1 MSRKSLRNASKHAS
15 RKAAKLGL
23 SSLALGSVTFGLSG
37 LLQAQNAQP
46 AQPTDNTPKPKVDR
60 PATKSNRWRAVRL
73 AANDTAP
80 PTGAGMVAQSSP
92 AATAAAAS
100 TVPAPTTPEAQSAN
114 ALQEIVV
121 TGIRGSLERALQIK
135 RLSLGVV
142 DAVSA
147 EDIGQFPD
155 SSIGESVG
163 RIPGVTVNRGS
174 INQMAGSGAPTA
186 TGSVTGVTVRGFADQ
201 FNELLVEGRPIA
213 SGNGQTFDFST
224 MSANYVGEID
234 VHKTPD
240 FSISSGAVGATIN
253 VKFPNPFDNPGLHAQ
268 GFVSATDYTL
278 DGGTRPAFGGL
289 LSDTFA
295 DGKFG
300 VLVDVDYTD
309 HHILGHHQDIVG
321 WKAAKLPCS
330 AFDQNYNTVFGS
342 TSCAAV
348 GAGAT
353 GTSAVDSWYPQDMA
367 MYLERTDSRRK
378 DGRLAFQWHP
388 TDNVLV
394 TLDDNYSS
402 DNEHQDRFQRS
413 TWFGVF
419 PANGPANVVL
429 DNNSTVTDF
438 TDVGPTDFNSF
449 VADTYIVTNTPGI
462 NVTWDVNDDWTAEL
476 DADQSVSKLN
486 PNGGYTDVDADVGYG
501 PNTAVGTNAYSGGV
515 ALNSSGNVLPYWT
528 AVGPNTAASGG
539 TPAISSNYN
548 GLNPYIIGS
557 HVFPLV
563 IQQNSDRI
571 NQAKLDATWHEEST
585 RVNFGA
591 QFVDDLW
598 NSKSSD
604 TFANNY
610 WQLWGGYGPGS
621 NNYQYYCSGA
631 PPYQSSDECKS
642 QTSPPAGAVAVL
654 HGVSLPPGLF
664 SAVNITPWMPGYSGA
679 GNLPSSLLEFSPY
692 SVLNY
697 LITQPINQDW
707 TPSSGAA
714 RYSGGYPVVQLNPGT
729 VQHVDRKNYSPFVTA
744 EHNFELGDMTLKVD
758 AGLRWQRTMERIAG
772 LATPL
777 TGLSLQ
783 PSDVTAYNFSIGT
796 STWTERTFSYSYL
809 LPSLDLN
816 LMVRPDLKVRADFS
830 RTETPPNNG
839 SLIPNTLFAGRVGSL
854 NATGNNPDLLPYL
867 SNNFDLG
874 AEWYYASNDYVSADG
889 FFKHVTQFPVSSVQ
903 MITVPGVIDPSP
915 LSANYGKLAE
925 FAESTTVNGLAAN
938 VTGVEVTWQ
947 QMLGYGF
954 GLQINGTYAHS
965 NANFNAYVTTANQ
978 FALPGIGNSAN
989 FIGFYQRDKLQAR
1002 LTVQWQGAQLAS
1014 IQGQEQNGGD
1024 FAPEPVYL
1032 ASSTEVD
1039 FSTQYDVTSH
1049 LSAYFEALNLTDTVF
1064 HEYGRFS
1071 NQTLNLVDYG
1081 RSFTFGVR
1089 AKF

>member
-15 RKAAKLGL
+15 NKGARLGL

-37 LLQAQNAQP
+37 LLHAQNAQP
-46 AQPTDNTPKPKVDR
+46 AQSAANTPKPKADQPAAKSRR
-60 PATKSNRWRAVRL
+60 PRAVRI

-80 PTGAGMVAQSSP
+80 PAGGAGMVAQSSP

-100 TVPAPTTPEAQSAN
+100 NVPAPAAPAAQSAN
-114 ALQEIVV
+114 TLQEIVV

-135 RLSLGVV
+135 KLSLGVV
-142 DAVSA
+142 DAISA

-224 MSANYVGEID
+224 MSANYIGEID

-268 GFVSATDYTL
+268 GFVSETDYEL
-278 DGGTRPAFGGL
+278 DGGMRPAFGGL

-300 VLVDVDYTD
+300 ILIDGDYTD

-330 AFDQNYNTVFGS
+330 AFNQNYTTAFGS
-342 TSCAAV
+342 TGCAAV
-348 GAGAT
+348 GSGAS

-402 DNEHQDRFQRS
+402 DDEHQDRFQRS

-429 DNNSTVTDF
+429 DNNSTITDF

-449 VADTYIVTNTPGI
+449 IADTYIVTNTPGI

-515 ALNSSGNVLPYWT
+515 ALNANGNVLPYWS
-528 AVGPNTAASGG
+528 AVGPNTVGSGG
-539 TPAISSNYN
+539 APAISANYN
-548 GLNPYIIGS
+548 GLSPYIIGS

-563 IQQNSDRI
+563 EQENSDRI
-571 NQAKLDATWHEEST
+571 NQVKLDATWRGDGT
-585 RVNFGA
+585 RVNFGV

-598 NSKSSD
+598 NSESSD

-610 WQLWGGYGPGS
+610 WQLWGGYGPAS

-631 PPYQSSDECKS
+631 PPYQSSNECKS
-642 QTSPPAGAVAVL
+642 QTNPPAGAVAVV
-654 HGVSLPPGLF
+654 HGVPLPPSLF
-664 SAVNITPWMPGYSGA
+664 SAVGITPWMPGFSGA

-707 TPSSGAA
+707 SPSSGFA
-714 RYSGGYPVVQLNPGT
+714 RYAGGYPAVALNPGT
-729 VQHVDRKNYSPFVTA
+729 VQHVDRKNYSPFVT
-744 EHNFELGDMTLKVD
+744 
-758 AGLRWQRTMERIAG
+758 
-772 LATPL
+772 
-777 TGLSLQ
+777 
-783 PSDVTAYNFSIGT
+783 
-796 STWTERTFSYSYL
+796 
-809 LPSLDLN
+809 
-816 LMVRPDLKVRADFS
+816 
-830 RTETPPNNG
+830 
-839 SLIPNTLFAGRVGSL
+839 
-854 NATGNNPDLLPYL
+854 
-867 SNNFDLG
+867 
-874 AEWYYASNDYVSADG
+874 
-889 FFKHVTQFPVSSVQ
+889 
-903 MITVPGVIDPSP
+903 
-915 LSANYGKLAE
+915 
-925 FAESTTVNGLAAN
+925 
-938 VTGVEVTWQ
+938 
-947 QMLGYGF
+947 
-954 GLQINGTYAHS
+954 
-965 NANFNAYVTTANQ
+965 
-978 FALPGIGNSAN
+978 
-989 FIGFYQRDKLQAR
+989 
-1002 LTVQWQGAQLAS
+1002 
-1014 IQGQEQNGGD
+1014 
-1024 FAPEPVYL
+1024 
-1032 ASSTEVD
+1032 
-1039 FSTQYDVTSH
+1039 
-1049 LSAYFEALNLTDTVF
+1049 
-1064 HEYGRFS
+1064 
-1071 NQTLNLVDYG
+1071 
-1081 RSFTFGVR
+1081 
-1089 AKF
+1089 